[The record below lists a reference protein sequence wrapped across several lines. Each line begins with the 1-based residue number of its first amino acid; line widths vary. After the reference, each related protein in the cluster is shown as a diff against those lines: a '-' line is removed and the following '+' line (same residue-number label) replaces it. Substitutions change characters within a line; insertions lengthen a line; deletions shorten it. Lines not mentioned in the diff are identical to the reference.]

1 MRHRRRTLL
10 SCTVLFSL
18 PAYFMIAILICLV
31 LLGFLSILVEDL
43 IHINKAKTTLFFG
56 SLVWILYF
64 IMYPGADTD
73 QLNHRFNEN
82 LLDVALLWLF
92 LFSSMTFVVYLSDK
106 GVIQTLVLRWLP
118 KHISE
123 RRLLFI
129 MAGFAFVL
137 SSFVDNITTTLVCIT
152 ILSGLNLAP
161 RVLMRFLVL
170 VVFAVNS
177 GGVSLI
183 TGDVTTF
190 MIFLAG
196 KLSIPDLLTLAI
208 PAFTAMM
215 LLAGLLSIPMKG
227 EVSISGQASRVGRG
241 DIAIALLFLATIAGT
256 IAGNLLYGIPP
267 VLTFLAGLATMF
279 LVVQFKN
286 RDEPVLD
293 YVRRIEFDTLLF
305 FLGILLLVGMLK
317 ELSVLQIF
325 PSLYSHLPPLA
336 ANYLMGIGS
345 SLVDNVPLTAALL
358 DSGLE
363 MSKADWLSLTYA
375 VGVGGSLLI
384 IGSAAGVVAMGK
396 TPILTFSSYLRYFLL
411 LLFAYSVG
419 YAGVQLVA

>member
-1 MRHRRRTLL
+1 M
-10 SCTVLFSL
+10 TVVLV
-18 PAYFMIAILICLV
+18 CLV

-43 IHINKAKTTLFFG
+43 IHIDKAKTTLFFG

-64 IMYPGADTD
+64 IVHPAASADDLT
-73 QLNHRFNEN
+73 HRFNEN

-106 GVIQTLVLRWLP
+106 GVIQTAVLRWLP
-118 KHISE
+118 QHISE

-129 MAGFAFVL
+129 MVGFAFVL

-152 ILSGLNLAP
+152 ILSGLNLSP

-170 VVFAVNS
+170 LVFTVNS

-196 KLSIPDLLTLAI
+196 KLTIPDLLKLVI
-208 PAFTAMM
+208 PAFTAVV
-215 LLAGLLSIPMKG
+215 LLAAMLSWPMKG
-227 EVSISGQASRVGRG
+227 DVVIPHRAASVSRG
-241 DIAIALLFLATIAGT
+241 DIAIAVLFLATIAGT
-256 IAGNLLYGIPP
+256 IAGNLLYNIPP

-293 YVRRIEFDTLLF
+293 YVRRIEFETLLF
-305 FLGILLLVGMLK
+305 FLGVLLLVGMLK
-317 ELSVLQIF
+317 ELAVLEIF
-325 PSLYSHLPPLA
+325 PALYTELPPLV
-336 ANYLMGIGS
+336 ANFLMGICS
-345 SLVDNVPLTAALL
+345 SMVDNVPLTAALL

-363 MSKADWLSLTYA
+363 MDKAGWLSLTYS
-375 VGVGGSLLI
+375 VGVGGSLLV

-396 TPILTFSSYLRYFLL
+396 MPSLTFGSYLRYFLPIL
-411 LLFAYSVG
+411 VAYAIG
-419 YAGVQLVA
+419 YAGVQVVAR